1 MGYQLDFGAL
11 AGYVGLLLQG
21 AVTTLVLTAI
31 ASTIGIALSIG
42 GAATARWGMRWA
54 RSLIAAYVELIR
66 NTPFLVQLFFIF
78 FGLPSLGM
86 RLTAMQ
92 AAILAM
98 TINVTAY
105 TIEILR
111 AGIEAVPPGQREA
124 GLALG
129 VSPLSVFI
137 YVVLPQAVAN
147 VYPALVSQ
155 IVITMLESAVVS
167 QIAVA
172 DLTHVADFIQSRT
185 YRAFETYFAI
195 TLIYLGMAVSLRWLL
210 ARASRRLFAGRA
222 R

>member
-42 GAATARWGMRWA
+42 GAATA

-98 TINVTAY
+98 TINLTAY

-111 AGIEAVPPGQREA
+111 AGIGAVPPGQREA

-129 VSPLSVFI
+129 VSAVAVFI
-137 YVVLPQAVAN
+137 YVVLPQAVAA
-147 VYPALVSQ
+147 VYPALVS
-155 IVITMLESAVVS
+155 
-167 QIAVA
+167 
-172 DLTHVADFIQSRT
+172 
-185 YRAFETYFAI
+185 
-195 TLIYLGMAVSLRWLL
+195 
-210 ARASRRLFAGRA
+210 
-222 R
+222 

>member
-1 MGYQLDFGAL
+1 MGYELDFWAL
-11 AGYVGLLLQG
+11 AGYLGLLLKG
-21 AVTTLVLTAI
+21 AATTLALTAI
-31 ASTIGIALSIG
+31 ASMIGIALSIG
-42 GAATARWGMRWA
+42 GAATAQWGMRSA
-54 RSLIAAYVELIR
+54 RAAIEAYVELIR

-78 FGLPSLGM
+78 FGLPTLGL
-86 RLTAMQ
+86 RLTAFE
-92 AAILAM
+92 AAVVAM
-98 TINVTAY
+98 TINLTAY

-111 AGIEAVPPGQREA
+111 AGIEAVPSGQSEA
-124 GLALG
+124 GAALG
-129 VSPLSVFI
+129 ISPVSMFV

-195 TLIYLGMAVSLRWLL
+195 TLIYLGMAISLRWLL
-210 ARASRRLFAGRA
+210 ARGGRRLFAGRLS
-222 R
+222 